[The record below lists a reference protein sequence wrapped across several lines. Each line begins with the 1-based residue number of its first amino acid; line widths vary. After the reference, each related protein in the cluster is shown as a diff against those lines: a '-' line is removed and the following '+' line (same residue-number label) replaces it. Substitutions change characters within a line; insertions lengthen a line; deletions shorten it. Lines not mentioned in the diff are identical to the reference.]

1 MKTVLPET
9 ITGSPS
15 TRARL
20 LQSAACL
27 FRTRGY
33 AGATTRELASSLGM
47 QSASLYHHMG
57 KKEDLLFELSVSALE
72 TVTKQVSAAVLAAE
86 PADRLREL
94 IRAHLNGALAQQDA
108 HAVMLLELR
117 ALSSERRAEVVGLRR
132 AYQALVERTLAEG
145 QASNA
150 IRADMPARQLALGL
164 LNLLNWTIFWYRPDG
179 ELSPESL
186 ADLYARIFL
195 EGAAAAHPPG
205 AGSGDRAGAAR

>member
-9 ITGSPS
+9 VAGSAS
-15 TRARL
+15 TRDRL
-20 LQSAACL
+20 LQSAASL
-27 FRTRGY
+27 FRTHGY
-33 AGATTRELASSLGM
+33 AGATTRELASSLGI

-72 TVTKQVSAAVLAAE
+72 TITKQVGAAALAAE

-94 IRAHLNGALAQQDA
+94 IRAHLSAALAQPDA

-117 ALSSERRAEVVGLRR
+117 ALSSERRAEVLGLRR
-132 AYQALVERTLAEG
+132 AYQAHVERTLAEG

-150 IRADMPARQLALGL
+150 IRTDMPARQLTLAL

-186 ADLYARIFL
+186 ADLFTRIFL
-195 EGAAAAHPPG
+195 EGAAAPPG
-205 AGSGDRAGAAR
+205 PA

>member
-1 MKTVLPET
+1 MKTILPGA
-9 ITGSPS
+9 IAGSSS
-15 TRARL
+15 TRDRM
-20 LQSAACL
+20 LQSAASL
-27 FRTRGY
+27 FRARGY

-72 TVTKQVSAAVLAAE
+72 TINKRVGAAVLAAE

-94 IRAHLNGALAQQDA
+94 ISAHLNAALAHQDA

-117 ALSSERRAEVVGLRR
+117 ALSSERRAEVLGLRR

-145 QASNA
+145 QASHL

-179 ELSPESL
+179 ELSAESL
-186 ADLYARIFL
+186 ADLYTRIFV
-195 EGAAAAHPPG
+195 EGAAA
-205 AGSGDRAGAAR
+205 R

>member
-1 MKTVLPET
+1 
-9 ITGSPS
+9 
-15 TRARL
+15 
-20 LQSAACL
+20 
-27 FRTRGY
+27 
-33 AGATTRELASSLGM
+33 M

-72 TVTKQVSAAVLAAE
+72 TINKRVSAAVLAAE

-94 IRAHLNGALAQQDA
+94 IKAHLNAALAQQDA

-117 ALSSERRAEVVGLRR
+117 ALSSERRAEVLGLRG

-186 ADLYARIFL
+186 ADLFTRIFV
-195 EGAAAAHPPG
+195 EGAAARPAQADQG
-205 AGSGDRAGAAR
+205 TA

>member
-1 MKTVLPET
+1 MKTVHPGA
-9 ITGSPS
+9 ITRSAS
-15 TRARL
+15 TRDRL
-20 LQSAACL
+20 LQSAASL

-72 TVTKQVSAAVLAAE
+72 TINKRVSAAVLAAE

-94 IRAHLNGALAQQDA
+94 IKAHLHAALAQQDA

-117 ALSSERRAEVVGLRR
+117 ALSSERRAEVLGLRG

-179 ELSPESL
+179 ALSSESL
-186 ADLYARIFL
+186 ADLFTRIFV
-195 EGAAAAHPPG
+195 EGAAARPAQADQG
-205 AGSGDRAGAAR
+205 TA

>member
-1 MKTVLPET
+1 MKTVLPGT
-9 ITGSPS
+9 IAGSAS
-15 TRARL
+15 TRDRL
-20 LQSAACL
+20 LQSAASL
-27 FRTRGY
+27 FRARGY

-72 TVTKQVSAAVLAAE
+72 TITTRVSAAVLAAE

-94 IRAHLNGALAQQDA
+94 IRAHLNAALAHQDA
-108 HAVMLLELR
+108 HAVMLMELR
-117 ALSSERRAEVVGLRR
+117 ALSSERRAAVLGLRR

-145 QASNA
+145 QASDA

-186 ADLYARIFL
+186 ADLLVRIFI
-195 EGAAAAHPPG
+195 EGAATRP
-205 AGSGDRAGAAR
+205 ART

>member
-1 MKTVLPET
+1 MPGMKTVLPGT
-9 ITGSPS
+9 TTGSA
-15 TRARL
+15 TRDRL
-20 LQSAACL
+20 LQSAASL

-72 TVTKQVSAAVLAAE
+72 TITTRVSAAVLAAE

-94 IRAHLNGALAQQDA
+94 IRAHLNAALAHQDA
-108 HAVMLLELR
+108 HAVMLMELR
-117 ALSSERRAEVVGLRR
+117 ALSSERRAEVLGLRR

-150 IRADMPARQLALGL
+150 IRADVPAEQLALGL

-186 ADLYARIFL
+186 ADLLARIFI
-195 EGAAAAHPPG
+195 EGAAARP
-205 AGSGDRAGAAR
+205 ART